1 MIVTSNPL
9 LETSASGKTSV
20 ISDKMLLSVE
30 NGGDAWRLRW
40 LAFCWGCKCLSWI
53 VIVESR
59 CCECIDGSRSVQMD
73 AKR

>member
-1 MIVTSNPL
+1 
-9 LETSASGKTSV
+9 
-20 ISDKMLLSVE
+20 LLSVE

-59 CCECIDGSRSVQMD
+59 CCGCIDGSRSVQMD
-73 AKR
+73 ATR